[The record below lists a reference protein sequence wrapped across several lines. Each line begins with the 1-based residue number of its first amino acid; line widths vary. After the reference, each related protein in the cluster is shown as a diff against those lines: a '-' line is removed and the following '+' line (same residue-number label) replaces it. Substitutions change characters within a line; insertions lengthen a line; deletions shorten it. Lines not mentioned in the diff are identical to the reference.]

1 MGRRRAPW
9 ERLESRAG
17 WFAHEE
23 WHSMVSRG
31 LSLVAVFGAG
41 RFGASKLVDEG
52 ELQTRSKT
60 EQTTAG
66 QRPDSGVLSVKT
78 FCMNRFPLCSA
89 NCGKSTVRLW
99 PGYPR
104 ERLSVASRKSS
115 TAFVAASF
123 PVASRVALVYR
134 ISRSA
139 TLFGHYSCSIH

>member
-17 WFAHEE
+17 RFAHEE
-23 WHSMVSRG
+23 RHSMVSRG

-41 RFGASKLVDEG
+41 RFGASKLVAEG

-66 QRPDSGVLSVKT
+66 QRPDSGVLNVKT
-78 FCMNRFPLCSA
+78 SCMNRFPLCRV
-89 NCGKSTVRLW
+89 NCGKSMVRWW
-99 PGYPR
+99 P
-104 ERLSVASRKSS
+104 SRKSS
-115 TAFVAASF
+115 TALVAASF
-123 PVASRVALVYR
+123 PVASRVALLYR

-139 TLFGHYSCSIH
+139 KHFLDIVLIFVD

>member
-1 MGRRRAPW
+1 
-9 ERLESRAG
+9 
-17 WFAHEE
+17 
-23 WHSMVSRG
+23 MVSRG

-41 RFGASKLVDEG
+41 RFGASKLVAEG

-78 FCMNRFPLCSA
+78 SCMNRFPLCRA
-89 NCGKSTVRLW
+89 NCGKSMVRWW
-99 PGYPR
+99 PSYLR

-115 TAFVAASF
+115 TALVAASF
-123 PVASRVALVYR
+123 PVASRVALLYR

-139 TLFGHYSCSIH
+139 NPFCTLFLYSLTK